1 MCCILLCSA
10 PLDRYVLKRN
20 RHSVGEVTCISVD
33 EYVSLPV
40 DALLAVRYHSTTP
53 SQGFLALKK
62 V

>member
-1 MCCILLCSA
+1 MLLLLFAVDC
-10 PLDRYVLKRN
+10 RYVLKRS
-20 RHSVGEVTCISVD
+20 RHSVGEVTCISID